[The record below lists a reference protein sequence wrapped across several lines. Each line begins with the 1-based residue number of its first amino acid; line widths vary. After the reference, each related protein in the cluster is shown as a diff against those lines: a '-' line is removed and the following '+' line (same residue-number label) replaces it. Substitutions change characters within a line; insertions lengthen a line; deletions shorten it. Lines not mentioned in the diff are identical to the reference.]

1 LKTDKTNVAP
11 ARVAAFDVLWR
22 VATED
27 AFASDLLASP
37 RYDRLSRE
45 DHALAQELSLGV
57 LRWQIQLDFLVERYA
72 RRPLDRL
79 DPEVAVALRLGLYQL
94 KFLSRVPPHAAINE
108 SVNLV
113 KQRGKKSAAP
123 LVNAALRAAQREGDL
138 DLSRAIENPL
148 ERLSVETAHPPWLL
162 RRWINR
168 FGEEEARE
176 TALADNAAP
185 LAAFRFNARRAVE
198 PRTREWLAEHDI
210 VVRDS
215 ELAPGAAVIE
225 SGSLSP
231 QSEPVRE
238 GWIYLQDEAS
248 QLVAHLAAIR
258 SNPLRSQV
266 SNMRYLDLCAA
277 PGGKTTLLASLL
289 PASALVVAG
298 DLRLHRLRTMKELS
312 ERLGVGNIHL
322 VQLDAAALAPFD
334 QREGFDVVLLDAP
347 CSGLGTLRRHPEIKL
362 RMSEDRIARLAE
374 LQKRLIA
381 NAARQLC
388 VGGLLVYSVCSTEPE
403 EGEEVV
409 AWFRQNNPEFRD
421 MTRERLVEIGL
432 DPSPLLT
439 PSFGART
446 FTRRQ
451 GSESFFF
458 CVLWKRYSTESV
470 SYPRCTGRLRED
482 ELHTEV
488 RFERPGHHGSG

>member
-1 LKTDKTNVAP
+1 LKIEKTNVAP

-27 AFASDLLASP
+27 AFASDMLASP
-37 RYDRLSRE
+37 RYERLSRE
-45 DHALAQELSLGV
+45 DRALAQELILGV

-72 RRPLDRL
+72 RRALSRI
-79 DPEVAVALRLGLYQL
+79 DPEVIIALRLGLYQL
-94 KFLSRVPPHAAINE
+94 KFLSRIPPHAAINE

-123 LVNAALRAAQREGDL
+123 MVNAVLRAAQREDQPLAGFDL
-138 DLSRAIENPL
+138 NQAIKDHFENPL
-148 ERLSVETAHPPWLL
+148 ERLSVETAHPTWLL
-162 RRWINR
+162 ERWIQR
-168 FGEEEARE
+168 YGEEDARE
-176 TALADNAAP
+176 MALAGVAAP
-185 LAAFRFNARRAVE
+185 RAAFRFNTRRASE
-198 PRTREWLAEHDI
+198 PRTRQWLAEHI
-210 VVRDS
+210 GAVRDS

-258 SNPLRSQV
+258 SNPLRSRV
-266 SNMRYLDLCAA
+266 SNLKFLDLCAA

-289 PASALVVAG
+289 PADALVVAG
-298 DLRLHRLRTMKELS
+298 DLRLHRLRTMKELI
-312 ERLGVGNIHL
+312 ERLGAGNIHL
-322 VQLDAAALAPFD
+322 VQFDAASPLPFD
-334 QREGFDVVLLDAP
+334 QQEGFDVVLLDAP
-347 CSGLGTLRRHPEIKL
+347 CSGLGTLQRHPEIKM
-362 RMSEDRIARLAE
+362 RMTEDRIAQLAE

-388 VGGLLVYSVCSTEPE
+388 MGGLLVYSVCSTEPE

-439 PSFGART
+439 PTFGART

-458 CVLWKRYSTESV
+458 CVLWKRK
-470 SYPRCTGRLRED
+470 
-482 ELHTEV
+482 
-488 RFERPGHHGSG
+488 

>member
-1 LKTDKTNVAP
+1 MKIEKTNVAP
-11 ARVAAFDVLWR
+11 SRVAAFDILWR

-27 AFASDLLASP
+27 AFAGNLLASP
-37 RYDRLSRE
+37 RYDRLSHE

-57 LRWQIQLDFLVERYA
+57 LRWQIQLDFLVERYT

-79 DPEVAVALRLGLYQL
+79 DPEVVVALRLGLYQL
-94 KFLSRVPPHAAINE
+94 RFLSRIPPHAAINE

-123 LVNAALRAAQREGDL
+123 LVNAALRAAQREAQRELGFDVNQAAGVL
-138 DLSRAIENPL
+138 IEEPL

-162 RRWINR
+162 RRWIER
-168 FGEEEARE
+168 FGEEGARE
-176 TALADNAAP
+176 TALAGMAAP
-185 LAAFRFNARRAVE
+185 RAAFRFNTRRAAE
-198 PRTREWLAEHDI
+198 SRTRQWLAEHNVAI
-210 VVRDS
+210 RDS

-231 QSEPVRE
+231 QSEPVRD

-248 QLVAHLAAIR
+248 QLVGRLAAIR
-258 SNPLRSQV
+258 SNPLKSRI
-266 SNMRYLDLCAA
+266 SNLRFLDMCAA
-277 PGGKTTLLASLL
+277 PGGKTTLLTSLV
-289 PASALVVAG
+289 PGDALVVAG
-298 DLRLHRLRTMKELS
+298 DLRLHRLRTMRELGQ
-312 ERLGVGNIHL
+312 RLGIDNIHL
-322 VQLDAAALAPFD
+322 AQIDATAPLPFD
-334 QREGFDVVLLDAP
+334 EQEGFDVILLDAP
-347 CSGLGTLRRHPEIKL
+347 CSGLGAMQRNPEIKL
-362 RMSEDRIARLAE
+362 RMSEDRIAQLAE

-381 NAARQLC
+381 NAARHLC
-388 VGGLLVYSVCSTEPE
+388 LGGLLVYSVCSTEPE

-409 AWFRQNNPEFRD
+409 AWFRQNNPQFRD
-421 MTRERLVEIGL
+421 MTRERLLEIGL

-458 CVLWKRYSTESV
+458 CVLWKR
-470 SYPRCTGRLRED
+470 R
-482 ELHTEV
+482 
-488 RFERPGHHGSG
+488 

>member
-1 LKTDKTNVAP
+1 MKIEKTNVAP

-22 VATED
+22 VGAED

-45 DHALAQELSLGV
+45 DRALAQELSLGV
-57 LRWQIQLDFLVERYA
+57 LRWQIRLDFLVERYA
-72 RRPLDRL
+72 RRTLDRL
-79 DPEVAVALRLGLYQL
+79 DPEVVVALRLGLYQL
-94 KFLSRVPPHAAINE
+94 KFLSRIPPHAAINE

-123 LVNAALRAAQREGDL
+123 LVNAALRAAQREKDFDL
-138 DLSRAIENPL
+138 GFNLKGAIENPL
-148 ERLSVETAHPPWLL
+148 ERLSVETAHPLWIL
-162 RRWINR
+162 RRWIDR

-176 TALADNAAP
+176 MALAGNGAP
-185 LAAFRFNARRAVE
+185 RVAFRFN
-198 PRTREWLAEHDI
+198 TRLAGESQTRQWLAEHN
-210 VVRDS
+210 VTVHDS
-215 ELAPGAAVIE
+215 ELAPGAVVVD
-225 SGSLSP
+225 SGSLPP

-238 GWIYLQDEAS
+238 GWIYIQDEAS

-289 PASALVVAG
+289 PTSALIVAG
-298 DLRLHRLRTMKELS
+298 DLRLHRLRTMKDMS

-322 VQLDAAALAPFD
+322 VQLDAAAPAPFN
-334 QREGFDVVLLDAP
+334 QQEGFDVVLLDAP
-347 CSGLGTLRRHPEIKL
+347 CSGLGTLQRHPEIKL
-362 RMSEDRIARLAE
+362 RMNEDRIGRLAE
-374 LQKRLIA
+374 LQKRLIV

-409 AWFRQNNPEFRD
+409 AWFRQNNSEFRD

-432 DPSPLLT
+432 DPSLLLT

-446 FTRRQ
+446 FTRRH

-458 CVLWKRYSTESV
+458 CVLWKR
-470 SYPRCTGRLRED
+470 R
-482 ELHTEV
+482 
-488 RFERPGHHGSG
+488 

>member
-1 LKTDKTNVAP
+1 VAP
-11 ARVAAFDVLWR
+11 ARVAAFDILWR

-45 DHALAQELSLGV
+45 DHALAQELSMGV
-57 LRWQIQLDFLVERYA
+57 LRWRSQLDFLIERYA
-72 RRPLDRL
+72 RRSIERL
-79 DPEVAVALRLGLYQL
+79 DPEVIVALRLGLYQL
-94 KFLSRVPPHAAINE
+94 KFLSRIPPHAAINE

-113 KQRGKKSAAP
+113 KHRGKKSAAP
-123 LVNAALRAAQREGDL
+123 LVNAALRAAQREEGFDL
-138 DLSRAIENPL
+138 NQAISNSIKRPL
-148 ERLSVETAHPPWLL
+148 ERLSVETAHPQWLL
-162 RRWINR
+162 RRWVER
-168 FGEEEARE
+168 FGEEDARE

-185 LAAFRFNARRAVE
+185 RAAFRFNTRRAGE
-198 PRTREWLAEHDI
+198 FRTRQWLAEHNVAI
-210 VVRDS
+210 RDS

-225 SGSLSP
+225 IGSLSP
-231 QSEPVRE
+231 QSEPVRD

-248 QLVAHLAAIR
+248 QLVGRLAAIQ
-258 SNPLRSQV
+258 SNPLRSRI
-266 SNMRYLDLCAA
+266 SNLKFLDLCAA

-289 PASALVVAG
+289 PANALVVAG

-312 ERLGVGNIHL
+312 ERLGIENINH
-322 VQLDAAALAPFD
+322 VQLDAAAPLPFD
-334 QREGFDVVLLDAP
+334 QTEGFDVILLDAP

-403 EGEEVV
+403 EGEEVI

-446 FTRRQ
+446 FTRRH

-458 CVLWKRYSTESV
+458 CVLWKR
-470 SYPRCTGRLRED
+470 R
-482 ELHTEV
+482 
-488 RFERPGHHGSG
+488 

>member
-1 LKTDKTNVAP
+1 MKIEKTNVAP

-22 VATED
+22 VDAED
-27 AFASDLLASP
+27 AFASNLLASP

-57 LRWQIQLDFLVERYA
+57 LRWRIRLDFLVERYA

-79 DPEVAVALRLGLYQL
+79 DPEVVVALRLGLYQL

-123 LVNAALRAAQREGDL
+123 LVNAALRAAQREKDFDL
-138 DLSRAIENPL
+138 GFNLVRAIENPI

-162 RRWINR
+162 RRWVER

-176 TALADNAAP
+176 MALADNAAP
-185 LAAFRFNARRAVE
+185 RAAFRFNTRRAGE
-198 PRTREWLAEHDI
+198 SRTREWLFEHN
-210 VVRDS
+210 VAVRDS

-238 GWIYLQDEAS
+238 GWIYIQDEAS

-266 SNMRYLDLCAA
+266 SNLRYLDLCAA

-298 DLRLHRLRTMKELS
+298 DLRLHRLRTMKEMG
-312 ERLGVGNIHL
+312 ERLGVDNIHL
-322 VQLDAAALAPFD
+322 VQLDAAEPAPFD
-334 QREGFDVVLLDAP
+334 QQEGFDVVLLDAP
-347 CSGLGTLRRHPEIKL
+347 CSGLGTLQRHPEIKL
-362 RMSEDRIARLAE
+362 RMSEDRVARLAE
-374 LQKRLIA
+374 LQRRLIS

-432 DPSPLLT
+432 DPSQLLT

-446 FTRRQ
+446 VTRRH

-458 CVLWKRYSTESV
+458 CVLWKRK
-470 SYPRCTGRLRED
+470 
-482 ELHTEV
+482 
-488 RFERPGHHGSG
+488 

>member
-1 LKTDKTNVAP
+1 MEKTNVAP
-11 ARVAAFDVLWR
+11 ARVAAFDILWR

-45 DHALAQELSLGV
+45 GRALAQELSLGV
-57 LRWQIQLDFLVERYA
+57 LRWRIRLDFLVERYA
-72 RRPLDRL
+72 RRSLDRL
-79 DPEVAVALRLGLYQL
+79 DPEVVVALRLGLYQL

-113 KQRGKKSAAP
+113 KHRGKKSAAP
-123 LVNAALRAAQREGDL
+123 LVNAALRAAQREESL
-138 DLSRAIENPL
+138 DLNQEIKDPL

-162 RRWINR
+162 RRWIER
-168 FGEEEARE
+168 FGEEDARDM
-176 TALADNAAP
+176 ALADNSTP
-185 LAAFRFNARRAVE
+185 RAAFRFITRRADE
-198 PRTREWLAEHDI
+198 SRTRQWLAEHNAAF
-210 VVRDS
+210 RDS

-258 SNPLRSQV
+258 SNPLGSRI
-266 SNMRYLDLCAA
+266 SNLRFLDLCAA

-289 PASALVVAG
+289 PADALVVAG
-298 DLRLHRLRTMKELS
+298 DLRLHRLRTMKELD
-312 ERLGVGNIHL
+312 ERLGAYNIHL
-322 VQLDAAALAPFD
+322 VQLDAAAPLPFD

-347 CSGLGTLRRHPEIKL
+347 CSGLGTLQRHPEIKL
-362 RMSEDRIARLAE
+362 RMSEGRIAGLAE
-374 LQKRLIA
+374 LQKRLIV
-381 NAARQLC
+381 NAARQLSL
-388 VGGLLVYSVCSTEPE
+388 GGLLVYSVCSTEPE

-432 DPSPLLT
+432 DPSQLLT

-446 FTRRQ
+446 FTRRH

-458 CVLWKRYSTESV
+458 CVLWKR
-470 SYPRCTGRLRED
+470 R
-482 ELHTEV
+482 
-488 RFERPGHHGSG
+488 

>member
-1 LKTDKTNVAP
+1 LKIEKTNVAP

-27 AFASDLLASP
+27 AFASNLLASP

-45 DHALAQELSLGV
+45 DHALAQELILGV

-72 RRPLDRL
+72 RRPLDKL
-79 DPEVAVALRLGLYQL
+79 DPEVVVALRLGLYQL
-94 KFLSRVPPHAAINE
+94 KFLSRIPQHAAINE

-113 KQRGKKSAAP
+113 KHRGKKSAAP
-123 LVNAALRAAQREGDL
+123 LVNAALRAAQREESL
-138 DLSRAIENPL
+138 DLNQVIKNPL

-162 RRWINR
+162 SRWIER
-168 FGEEEARE
+168 FGWEEARE
-176 TALADNAAP
+176 MALAANAAP
-185 LAAFRFNARRAVE
+185 RAAFRFNTRRAGE
-198 PRTREWLAEHDI
+198 FRTIQWLAEHN
-210 VVRDS
+210 VAVRDS

-248 QLVAHLAAIR
+248 QLVAHLAAIQ
-258 SNPLRSQV
+258 SNPLKSRISDL
-266 SNMRYLDLCAA
+266 RFLDLCAA
-277 PGGKTTLLASLL
+277 PGGKTTLLTSLL
-289 PASALVVAG
+289 PSGAMVVAG
-298 DLRLHRLRTMKELS
+298 DLRFHRLRTMKALS
-312 ERLGVGNIHL
+312 ERLGAGNMRL
-322 VQLDAAALAPFD
+322 VQLDAAAPLPFD
-334 QREGFDVVLLDAP
+334 QGEGFDVVLLDAP
-347 CSGLGTLRRHPEIKL
+347 CSGLGTLQRHPEIKL
-362 RMSEDRIARLAE
+362 RMTGDRIGQLAE

-388 VGGLLVYSVCSTEPE
+388 VGGLLVYAVCSTEPE
-403 EGEEVV
+403 EGEEVI

-421 MTRERLVEIGL
+421 LTRERLVEIGL

-446 FTRRQ
+446 YTSRH

-458 CVLWKRYSTESV
+458 CVLWKRYST
-470 SYPRCTGRLRED
+470 
-482 ELHTEV
+482 
-488 RFERPGHHGSG
+488 GSGSDLAPVE

>member
-1 LKTDKTNVAP
+1 LKIEKTNVAP

-22 VATED
+22 VSAED

-45 DHALAQELSLGV
+45 DRALAQELSLGV
-57 LRWQIQLDFLVERYA
+57 LRWQIRLDFLVERYA
-72 RRPLDRL
+72 RRTLDRL
-79 DPEVAVALRLGLYQL
+79 DPEVVVALRLGLYQL
-94 KFLSRVPPHAAINE
+94 KYLSRIPPHAAINE

-123 LVNAALRAAQREGDL
+123 LVNAALRAAQREKDFDL
-138 DLSRAIENPL
+138 GFNLKGAIENPL
-148 ERLSVETAHPPWLL
+148 ERLSVETAHPLWIL
-162 RRWINR
+162 RRWIER

-176 TALADNAAP
+176 MALADNGAP
-185 LAAFRFNARRAVE
+185 RVAFRFNTRRAGE
-198 PRTREWLAEHDI
+198 SQTRQWLAEHN
-210 VVRDS
+210 VAVHDS
-215 ELAPGAAVIE
+215 ELTPGAVVVD
-225 SGSLSP
+225 SGSLPP

-238 GWIYLQDEAS
+238 GWIYIQDEAS

-266 SNMRYLDLCAA
+266 SNLRYLDLCAA

-289 PASALVVAG
+289 PTNALIVAG
-298 DLRLHRLRTMKELS
+298 DLRLHRLRTMKEMS

-322 VQLDAAALAPFD
+322 VQLDAAAPTPFN
-334 QREGFDVVLLDAP
+334 QQEGFDVVLLDAP
-347 CSGLGTLRRHPEIKL
+347 CSGLGTLQRHPEIKL
-362 RMSEDRIARLAE
+362 RMNEDRIGRLAE
-374 LQKRLIA
+374 LQKRLIV

-446 FTRRQ
+446 FTRRH

-458 CVLWKRYSTESV
+458 CVLWKR
-470 SYPRCTGRLRED
+470 R
-482 ELHTEV
+482 
-488 RFERPGHHGSG
+488 

>member
-1 LKTDKTNVAP
+1 MKTEKTNVARV
-11 ARVAAFDVLWR
+11 RVAAFDILWR
-22 VATED
+22 VAAED

-37 RYDRLSRE
+37 PYDPLSRE

-72 RRPLDRL
+72 RRPIDRL
-79 DPEVAVALRLGLYQL
+79 DPEVVVALRLGLYQL

-123 LVNAALRAAQREGDL
+123 LVNAALRAAQREKDT
-138 DLSRAIENPL
+138 DLSLNLRRAIEDPL

-162 RRWINR
+162 RRWVER

-185 LAAFRFNARRAVE
+185 RAAFRFNTRRAGE
-198 PRTREWLAEHDI
+198 PQTREWLFEHNAA
-210 VVRDS
+210 VRDS
-215 ELAPGAAVIE
+215 EVAPGAAVIE

-266 SNMRYLDLCAA
+266 SNLRYLDMCAA

-298 DLRLHRLRTMKELS
+298 DLRLHRLRTMKEMS
-312 ERLGVGNIHL
+312 ERLGVGAIHL
-322 VQLDAAALAPFD
+322 VQFDAGAPAPFD
-334 QREGFDVVLLDAP
+334 QQEGFDVVLLDTP
-347 CSGLGTLRRHPEIKL
+347 CSGLGTLQRHPEIKL
-362 RMSEDRIARLAE
+362 RMSEDRVARLAE
-374 LQKRLIA
+374 LQRRLIS

-432 DPSPLLT
+432 DPSQLLT

-446 FTRRQ
+446 VTRRH

-458 CVLWKRYSTESV
+458 CVLWKRK
-470 SYPRCTGRLRED
+470 
-482 ELHTEV
+482 
-488 RFERPGHHGSG
+488 

>member
-1 LKTDKTNVAP
+1 LKIEKTNVAP
-11 ARVAAFDVLWR
+11 SRVAAVDILWR

-27 AFASDLLASP
+27 AFASNLLASP

-57 LRWQIQLDFLVERYA
+57 LRWQIQLDFLIERYA
-72 RRPLDRL
+72 RRSIARL
-79 DPEVAVALRLGLYQL
+79 DPEVLVALRLGLYQL
-94 KFLSRVPPHAAINE
+94 KFLSRIPPHAAINE

-123 LVNAALRAAQREGDL
+123 LVNAALRAAQREEGL
-138 DLSRAIENPL
+138 NLNQAINASFEGPI
-148 ERLSVETAHPPWLL
+148 ERLSVETAHPVWLL
-162 RRWINR
+162 RRWVER
-168 FGEEEARE
+168 YGEEDARE
-176 TALADNAAP
+176 TALSGASP
-185 LAAFRFNARRAVE
+185 PRAAFRFNTRRAGE
-198 PRTREWLAEHDI
+198 SQTREWLAEHNVAI
-210 VVRDS
+210 RKS

-258 SNPLRSQV
+258 SNPLRSQI
-266 SNMRYLDLCAA
+266 SNLRFLDACAA
-277 PGGKTTLLASLL
+277 PGGKTTLMASLI
-289 PASALVVAG
+289 PADSLVVAG
-298 DLRLHRLRTMKELS
+298 DLRLHRLRAMKEQD
-312 ERLGVGNIHL
+312 ERLGFDNIHL
-322 VQLDAAALAPFD
+322 AQLDASAPLPFD
-334 QREGFDVVLLDAP
+334 QEEGFDVILLDAP
-347 CSGLGTLRRHPEIKL
+347 CSGLGTLQRHPEIKL
-362 RMSEDRIARLAE
+362 RMTEDRIAQLAQ
-374 LQKRLIA
+374 LQKRLIS
-381 NAARQLC
+381 NAARHLR

-432 DPSPLLT
+432 DPSRLLT

-446 FTRRQ
+446 FTRRH

-458 CVLWKRYSTESV
+458 CVLWKR
-470 SYPRCTGRLRED
+470 R
-482 ELHTEV
+482 
-488 RFERPGHHGSG
+488 

>member
-1 LKTDKTNVAP
+1 MKTEKTNVAP

-45 DHALAQELSLGV
+45 DRALAQELGLGV

-72 RRPLDRL
+72 RRSLDRL
-79 DPEVAVALRLGLYQL
+79 DPEVVVALRLGLYQL

-113 KQRGKKSAAP
+113 KHHGKKSAAP
-123 LVNAALRAAQREGDL
+123 LVNAALRAAQREEGF
-138 DLSRAIENPL
+138 DLSEAIENPL
-148 ERLSVETAHPPWLL
+148 ERLSVETAHPSWLL
-162 RRWINR
+162 KRWIER

-176 TALADNAAP
+176 LALANNAAP
-185 LAAFRFNARRAVE
+185 RAAFRFNTRRAGE
-198 PRTREWLAEHDI
+198 FRTRQWFSDHNIA
-210 VVRDS
+210 VRDS
-215 ELAPGAAVIE
+215 ELAPGGAVVE

-231 QSEPVRE
+231 QSDPGRE

-266 SNMRYLDLCAA
+266 SNLRYLDLCAA

-298 DLRLHRLRTMKELS
+298 DLRLHRLRTMKELG
-312 ERLGVGNIHL
+312 ERLGVDNIHL
-322 VQLDAAALAPFD
+322 VQFDGAAQAPFD

-347 CSGLGTLRRHPEIKL
+347 CSGLGTLQRHPEIKL

-374 LQKRLIA
+374 LQKRLMA

-409 AWFRQNNPEFRD
+409 SWFRQ
-421 MTRERLVEIGL
+421 
-432 DPSPLLT
+432 
-439 PSFGART
+439 
-446 FTRRQ
+446 
-451 GSESFFF
+451 
-458 CVLWKRYSTESV
+458 
-470 SYPRCTGRLRED
+470 
-482 ELHTEV
+482 
-488 RFERPGHHGSG
+488 

>member
-1 LKTDKTNVAP
+1 LKIEKTNVAP
-11 ARVAAFDVLWR
+11 SRVAAFDILWR

-27 AFASDLLASP
+27 AFASNLLASP

-57 LRWQIQLDFLVERYA
+57 LRWQIQLDFLIERYA
-72 RRPLDRL
+72 RRSIARL
-79 DPEVAVALRLGLYQL
+79 DPEVVVALRLGLYQL
-94 KFLSRVPPHAAINE
+94 KFLSRIPPHAAINE

-123 LVNAALRAAQREGDL
+123 LVNAALRAAQREEGL
-138 DLSRAIENPL
+138 NLNQAINASFEGPI
-148 ERLSVETAHPPWLL
+148 ERLSVETAHPVWLL
-162 RRWINR
+162 RRWVER
-168 FGEEEARE
+168 YGEEDARE
-176 TALADNAAP
+176 TALSGASP
-185 LAAFRFNARRAVE
+185 PRAAFRFNTRRAGE
-198 PRTREWLAEHDI
+198 SQTREWLAEHNVSI
-210 VVRDS
+210 RKS

-258 SNPLRSQV
+258 SNPLRSQI
-266 SNMRYLDLCAA
+266 SNLRFLDACAA
-277 PGGKTTLLASLL
+277 PGGKTTLMSSLI
-289 PASALVVAG
+289 PADSLVVAG
-298 DLRLHRLRTMKELS
+298 DLRLHRLRAMKEQD
-312 ERLGVGNIHL
+312 ERLGFDNIHL
-322 VQLDAAALAPFD
+322 AQLDASAPLPFD
-334 QREGFDVVLLDAP
+334 QEEGFDVILLDAP
-347 CSGLGTLRRHPEIKL
+347 CSGLGTLQRHPEIKL
-362 RMSEDRIARLAE
+362 RMTEDRIAQLAQ
-374 LQKRLIA
+374 LQKRLIS
-381 NAARQLC
+381 NAARHLR

-432 DPSPLLT
+432 DPSRLLT

-446 FTRRQ
+446 FTRRH

-458 CVLWKRYSTESV
+458 CVLWKR
-470 SYPRCTGRLRED
+470 R
-482 ELHTEV
+482 
-488 RFERPGHHGSG
+488 